1 MKRVLMF
8 LAMATALS
16 TMAQEGPI
24 ISSAIIAD
32 RNQDLPAAKKYI
44 DEAAAIVN
52 AKPEAEVGYK
62 DMRKFLY
69 FNGKI
74 NLAVA
79 TSNDAAIQGL
89 DPLALEKAEKS
100 ILRSIKYEKELG
112 KEKYLDDSKALMG
125 TLAASYANQGIT
137 QSSKNEYAQAYKS
150 FLKTY
155 ELKKMD
161 GVNQTDTSNLYN
173 AALMAQN
180 AEMYNKAVELNKELI
195 ELGYRGFEY
204 KATDAET
211 GDVVGFPNKT
221 LMDQYVAAGAYKD
234 PQVIPNDLRP
244 NYYIAIAG
252 TSMRAGDTAT
262 YTEYVT
268 KGRKAFPENPALLTT
283 ELDIYIRSKQYDKAL
298 VNLDEAIKQNPNDPK
313 SKIYYYNK
321 GIILH
326 TQMSKPDEALPSYS
340 KAIELDSTY
349 TDALY
354 MHGLVYYD
362 KAKAVTERMNELPL
376 NAKAKYDA
384 AKKEQQDMF
393 KKALPYFEK
402 ASEAAPEDKN
412 TLLALA
418 EIYRTL
424 KMSDKALETTKKIQS
439 MP

>member
-1 MKRVLMF
+1 
-8 LAMATALS
+8 
-16 TMAQEGPI
+16 MAQEGPI

-44 DEAAAIVN
+44 DEAAGIIQ
-52 AKPEAEVGYK
+52 AKPEGEVGYK
-62 DMRKFLY
+62 EMRKFLY
-69 FNGKI
+69 FDGKI
-74 NLAVA
+74 NLTIA
-79 TSNDAAIQGL
+79 TSTDPAVQAL
-89 DPLALEKAEKS
+89 DPLALQKAETS

-112 KEKYLDDSKALMG
+112 KEKYLDDSKALLG

-137 QSSKNEYAQAYKS
+137 QSGNNKYIEAYKS

-180 AEMYNKAVELNKELI
+180 AEMYDEAVRLNKELI
-195 ELGYRGFEY
+195 ALQYRGFEY

-211 GDVVGFPNKT
+211 GDIVGFPNKT

-244 NYYIAIAG
+244 NYYIAIAS
-252 TSMRAGDTAT
+252 TSIRAGDTAT
-262 YTEYVT
+262 YNEFVS
-268 KGRKAFPENPALLTT
+268 KGRKAFPENSALLTT

-298 VNLDEAIKQNPNDPK
+298 INLDQAIAQNPNDPK

-321 GIILH
+321 GVILH
-326 TQMSKPDEALPSYS
+326 TQMKKPEEALPAYS
-340 KAIELDSTY
+340 KAIELDSSY
-349 TDALY
+349 SDALY
-354 MHGLVYYD
+354 MHGLIYYD
-362 KAKAVTERMNELPL
+362 KAKAVTEKMNELPL

-384 AKKEQQDMF
+384 AKKEQQDLF
-393 KKALPYFEK
+393 KQALPYFEK
-402 ASEAAPEDKN
+402 SSEASPEDKN

-424 KMSDKALETTKKIQS
+424 KMSEKAIETTKKIQT